1 MSIDRYK
8 SLEQR
13 WANTKPIRGRSVDV
27 RPIGERRRDWEQI
40 TRKQLDEGM
49 WSYSA
54 TLYGTDCVEYLPNGD
69 IILRSGGGE
78 TPSTAEFI
86 NDHSPFGCYK
96 HNKKLWAL
104 VRVNGEHPRE
114 ATKAF
119 PVGKELRLNFVG
131 IGYYRPDQPVMVQ
144 KKVVNRQL
152 AKEARAPLQPFLKWA
167 KSFLALSD
175 GWVMHET
182 RKQALGWET
191 RENGSRFMPL
201 QERNERALY
210 ETLTRQMEI
219 NPEDTYLR
227 VLCCLA
233 MSGYSE
239 SKIAESVTF
248 EGNWGSQ
255 PHTFTQKFEDLRT
268 DYPFLK
274 RKVDAWVKKFEKVHD
289 IIEVEPDTGPIHG
302 AV

>member
-1 MSIDRYK
+1 MSISKYK
-8 SLEQR
+8 EVEVK

-27 RPIGERRRDWEQI
+27 RPIGQRRRDWEQI
-40 TRKQLDEGM
+40 TRRQLDEGM
-49 WSYSA
+49 WSYA
-54 TLYGTDCVEYLPNGD
+54 ARLYNTDCVEYLPNGD
-69 IILRSGGGE
+69 IILRTNGWV

-86 NDHSPFGCYK
+86 HQHSPFWCSKKG
-96 HNKKLWAL
+96 NKLWVTVNTGDGHPS
-104 VRVNGEHPRE
+104 VR
-114 ATKAF
+114 ATY
-119 PVGKELRLNFVG
+119 PIEGELRLNYVG
-131 IGYYRPDQPVMVQ
+131 NYHYRPDKPVMIK

-191 RENGSRFMPL
+191 RENGSMFMPL

-227 VLCCLA
+227 VLCSLA
-233 MSGYSE
+233 VGGYSE
-239 SKIAESVTF
+239 SRIAESVTF
-248 EGNWGSQ
+248 EGRWGSQ
-255 PHTFTQKFEDLRT
+255 PHTFTQRFEDLRT

-274 RKVDAWVKKFEKVHD
+274 RKVDAWVKKFENVHD